1 MSIYQNIELYKELLF
16 RANEMLLNPT
26 RAEHALRA
34 AILNKFPDAD
44 FQFQV
49 VMIPFIVDIAS
60 IKLKLVIEIDGPI
73 HMYSIQSDIKRQ
85 SDLEDDGYRFL
96 RFSNEQVLKDTT
108 SVLNLIEK
116 AIQSSPPNSMRKKN
130 TSNAYKYK
138 RNSNLKTEGNPNLPD
153 PKVLK
158 KETSIGNVP
167 DILTGVIFNPYEGI
181 KKFGLSDNK
190 DLPLTEFR
198 CKKCENLIHSAE
210 IRIAFR
216 INSEFVGWCHKK
228 C

>member
-1 MSIYQNIELYKELLF
+1 
-16 RANEMLLNPT
+16 
-26 RAEHALRA
+26 
-34 AILNKFPDAD
+34 
-44 FQFQV
+44 
-49 VMIPFIVDIAS
+49 
-60 IKLKLVIEIDGPI
+60 
-73 HMYSIQSDIKRQ
+73 MYSIQSDIKRQ
-85 SDLEDDGYRFL
+85 SDREDDGYRFL

-158 KETSIGNVP
+158 KETLIGNVP

-181 KKFGLSDNK
+181 KKFGLIDNK

-198 CKKCENLIHSAE
+198 CKKCEILIHSAE